1 MIWNIKNNNL
11 SVDISNLGAEM
22 QSIKKDNVEYL
33 WQGDKKSWKNKA
45 TNIFP
50 IIGKLQNGKYF
61 YKDKEYELGSH
72 GLARYMEFEA
82 NKLAENKIS
91 FKIISNSDTLKSYPF
106 KFEYYIIY
114 ELIENSLNITSK
126 VINIDD
132 KTMYFALGGHPGFC
146 LSRGEELTI
155 EDYYLEF
162 DFSSK
167 VDNYL
172 ISNKG
177 LVTGKEEYS
186 LEEDKI
192 LRLKA
197 SIFDND
203 ALIFNG
209 MAKGVK
215 LKSDKTK
222 REVYIKYP
230 NMEYLGI
237 WQTPELSPDFL
248 CIEPWTSLPA
258 RDGIIEDIEKQGL
271 VSLEPSKEYI
281 NTWSISIK

>member
-114 ELIENSLNITSK
+114 EIIENSLNITSK

-271 VSLEPSKEYI
+271 VSLEPSREYI

>member
-203 ALIFNG
+203 ALIFNS

>member
-177 LVTGKEEYS
+177 LVIAKEEYS

>member
-271 VSLEPSKEYI
+271 VSLEPSREYI